1 MRFTIR
7 AKLFSGFLACVCLL
21 LIGSITGLLQMNG
34 LGATVTNVTGTN
46 LQSVI
51 LINDMGLSMK
61 SMENSL
67 LQMMSSTKYS
77 ELQTLKASVLEEQKK
92 MEALQNQYAGLAQ
105 DESMKRDYFQF
116 GSDWEAFSAQLP
128 SLVKSLEST
137 NKADIPVRT
146 VNYMKYLSK
155 KAGES
160 VKSLVEVNRA
170 QATSEAANAQKTLSS
185 GKTIVLVM
193 AVAGLVLAMVVAT
206 WISMLIGGAIGK
218 MKSYVSQVAL
228 GDLTAVPPVI
238 KTRDE
243 ISDLAEHM
251 KLLSASLREKL
262 SNVILGSQQL
272 AATSEQLTASAEQTA
287 KSTET
292 ITLAVQEIAQG
303 AEQQVST
310 ILKSID
316 SSEQLTASVD
326 HVNESLGEVS
336 ATSNQAIKMTERGN
350 TVIAQSVAQIDVIA
364 SKVTSSSEYVF
375 SLGQKSEQI
384 GSIVSVISGIAAQTN
399 MLALNAAIEAARSG
413 VHGRGFA
420 VVAEEVRKL
429 AVQSSGAASQIS
441 GLIQDIQSQIHHA
454 IHAMEQGN
462 DAVREGMVI
471 IGDAGSAFEQIRAS
485 IVAMDGRSQGA
496 VRDAHAIREETNQ
509 VAADLA
515 TISRVAQTASRHTQ
529 GVAASAQEQ
538 NATMEEIAAAS
549 AMLARLAEDL
559 QDALSTFKL

>member
-21 LIGSITGLLQMNG
+21 LIGSVTGLLQMNG
-34 LGATVTNVTGTN
+34 LGATVSKVTGTN

-51 LINDMGLSMK
+51 LINDMGLTMK

-77 ELQTLKASVLEEQKK
+77 ELQALKASVLEEQKK
-92 MEALQNQYAGLAQ
+92 MESLQSQYAGFAQ
-105 DESMKRDYFQF
+105 DETMKRDYFQF
-116 GSDWEAFSAQLP
+116 SSDWEAFSAQLP
-128 SLVKSLEST
+128 SLLTSLAST

-170 QATSEAANAQKTLSS
+170 QASSDADAAQKTLSS
-185 GKTIVLVM
+185 GKTIVLIM
-193 AVAGLVLAMVVAT
+193 AIAGLALAMVVAT
-206 WISMLIGGAIGK
+206 WISMLIGGAIRK
-218 MKSYVSQVAL
+218 MRAYVSQVSQ

-243 ISDLAEHM
+243 ISDLAESM
-251 KLLSASLREKL
+251 QMLSTSLREKL
-262 SNVILGSQQL
+262 SDVIMGSQQL

-287 KSTET
+287 KSTEV

-303 AEQQVST
+303 AEQQVGT
-310 ILKSID
+310 ILKSIG
-316 SSEQLTASVD
+316 SSEQLAGSVD
-326 HVNESLGEVS
+326 HVNESLGAVS
-336 ATSNQAIKMTERGN
+336 ERSTQAIKMTERGN

-384 GSIVSVISGIAAQTN
+384 GNIVTVISGIAGQTN

-413 VHGRGFA
+413 EHGRGFA

-429 AVQSSGAASQIS
+429 AVQSSGAASQIA
-441 GLIQDIQSQIHHA
+441 GLIQEIQTQIHQA
-454 IHAMEQGN
+454 IRAMEEGN
-462 DAVREGMVI
+462 DAVKEGMVI

-485 IVAMDGRSQGA
+485 IVAMDGRSQEA
-496 VRDAHAIREETNQ
+496 VRDAHAIRAETNQ
-509 VAADLA
+509 VASDLT
-515 TISRVAQTASRHTQ
+515 TISKVAQDASRHTQ
-529 GVAASAQEQ
+529 GVAASAEEQ

-559 QDALSTFKL
+559 QEALSTFKL